1 MCKGVS
7 RGYDAMKC
15 QGFLLVSVLAV
26 AAGTAVAAPNWVRI
40 ESPHFELFTNAG
52 ERSGRRTILYFEQ
65 ARDFFLKT
73 GNVGKVPSSLTRIV
87 LFRSPKEFEP
97 YRPYKATSAFYRS
110 SPKQDLIVMGS
121 PGRQT
126 RTTAVH
132 EYVHLLVK
140 HSGAELPVW
149 LNEGLAEIFST
160 LEPQGKK
167 VVFGKAARALGDRK
181 WLPLKE
187 LISVDYNSPHFDER
201 DRSKVFYAQS
211 WALTHMLCLSNQYRE
226 RFSDILKEVDG
237 NTGEEAFR
245 RVYGK
250 TLDQVENDFKRYVVQ
265 PRLTALVY
273 KIRLSKPAEEPQV
286 QPATVTDVSLV
297 KADLLVGP
305 NKRDQALEIYRDL
318 ARRDPGDW
326 RIPEGLGYLAI
337 YSRDRE
343 AARQH
348 FARAIELE
356 ATNPKVYYDY
366 SRLLLN
372 AEAAKAAL
380 RKAIFLKS
388 DYDDAHQRLG
398 SILLQEGKYGMA
410 LSQLMRVKNLSRKE
424 AVPHYRTV
432 AELYHRLG
440 RKESARQ
447 AAVLCRKYAR
457 SPKEVDSAEE
467 LMEWL
472 RAAREEIP
480 DEAPALAAA
489 VATPRKTVSTPQ
501 RDASGRRSNSRPER
515 PGSQTAPSWLKV
527 QGSFSRLDCL
537 GERARLHL
545 QVEGGTLPLAIL
557 DAASVRVSGPENGM
571 VDLRCGEQILR
582 PVTVEYQLSEDPDFG
597 TEGIVKVI
605 QFR

>member
-1 MCKGVS
+1 M
-7 RGYDAMKC
+7 RI
-15 QGFLLVSVLAV
+15 QGLFLVSVLAV
-26 AAGTAVAAPNWVRI
+26 APGTAVAAPNWVRI

-73 GNVGKVPSSLTRIV
+73 GNVGKVPSSLTRII

-110 SPKQDLIVMGS
+110 GPKQDLIVMGS

-126 RTTAVH
+126 RHTAVH

-160 LEPQGKK
+160 LEPQGKQ
-167 VVFGKAARALGDRK
+167 VVFGKAARALGDRQ
-181 WLPLKE
+181 WLPFKE
-187 LISVDYNSPHFDER
+187 LISVDYKSPHFDER

-211 WALTHMLCLSNQYRE
+211 WALAHMLCLSNQYRE
-226 RFSDILKEVDG
+226 RFSDFLKGVDG
-237 NTGEEAFR
+237 NTSEEAFR

-273 KIRLSKPAEEPQV
+273 KIRLSKPAEKPIV
-286 QPATVTDVSLV
+286 QPATATDVSLI

-305 NKRDQALEIYRDL
+305 NKRDQALVIYRDL
-318 ARRDPGDW
+318 ARQNPGDW

-337 YSRDRE
+337 YSRDGDS
-343 AARQH
+343 ARRH
-348 FARAIELE
+348 FARAVELK
-356 ATNPKVYYDY
+356 ATNPRLYYDFA
-366 SRLLLN
+366 RLLKQ
-372 AEAAKAAL
+372 ADSEPEVIKKPL
-380 RKAIFLKS
+380 RKAIALKP
-388 DYDDAHQRLG
+388 DFDDAHRLLG
-398 SILLQEGKYGMA
+398 SILLREGKAGMA
-410 LSQLMRVKNLSRKE
+410 LARLMRVKNLSRQE
-424 AVPHYRTV
+424 AVDHYRKV

-447 AAVLCRKYAR
+447 AAALCRKYAR
-457 SPKEVDSAEE
+457 SSEEVDSAEE

-472 RAAREEIP
+472 RDAREEAP
-480 DEAPALAAA
+480 DEAPTRTAA
-489 VATPRKTVSTPQ
+489 VATPRKTAFTPQ
-501 RDASGRRSNSRPER
+501 RGASGRPSNSWPER
-515 PGSQTAPSWLKV
+515 SGSRTAPTWLKV
-527 QGSFSRLDCL
+527 RGSFSRLDCL

-545 QVEGGTLPLAIL
+545 LAEGEPLALAIL
-557 DAASVRVSGPENGM
+557 DAASVRISGPGTGM
-571 VDLRCGEQILR
+571 VDLRCGEQEPR
-582 PVTVEYQLSEDPDFG
+582 PVTVEYKPSEDADFG
-597 TEGIVKVI
+597 TVGIVKVI
-605 QFR
+605 QFQ